1 MELMSKIYTAVVVEY
16 FKRPV
21 ETYDE
26 ADAISKKYIDLDMS
40 FTTPERLM
48 NMPRGSFIGRIL
60 DTHTGVD
67 LRVFYPFFS
76 HMKAPIKPGEQVFVL
91 FSGKIGYWMSRK
103 VSNLIAEDLNY
114 THNDRS
120 AFSVNLTSSKNQP
133 AKLFPDFGDAGIS
146 YTTVYD
152 NSDSIKNEF
161 QGEVVPRYSAIST
174 DFSLQG
180 SNNSLITLGS
190 ASSLGQNS
198 PKTGMVDIVVGRGQT
213 SSTSPGAEFL
223 NARQY
228 NENDKTIYGNVD
240 EGNLDLKNDLSR
252 IHASMDMNPD
262 SSFGIKIGTDL
273 GSGASIVERSDKI
286 RLHARED
293 IKISSESDLSSVGIV
308 LNNTNVTVTSGDGSQ
323 ATSVIIDAAGL
334 QSQLASALTAI
345 LANLEI
351 LTAPLIAAGTDLP
364 TLDPVTSLVT
374 NLSAK
379 SFSSKIMKS
388 D

>member
-21 ETYDE
+21 ESYDE

-152 NSDSIKNEF
+152 NADSIKNEF

-190 ASSLGQNS
+190 ASSLGENS

-228 NENDKTIYGNVD
+228 DENDKTFYGNVD

-252 IHASMDMNPD
+252 IHVSMNMNPD

-273 GSGASIVERSDKI
+273 GAGASIVERSDKI

-293 IKISSESDLSSVGIV
+293 IKISAETDTSAVGIV
-308 LNNTNVTVTSGDGSQ
+308 LDGSNVTVTSGDGNQ

-334 QSQLASALTAI
+334 QDQLASALFDI
-345 LANLEI
+345 LA
-351 LTAPLIAAGTDLP
+351 AFGTLGVALP
-364 TLDPVTSLVT
+364 NVTTLVT